1 MTVPVFMCCS
11 VVYGMRLRPAVA
23 LGNGA
28 VGRSACH
35 CVCCIA
41 RYIIIPSI
49 LSGEP
54 TTPNVIS
61 EARVSDLRTRPAP
74 ASLCAMSSDQIDTDF
89 NSKYT
94 PVTPDGMLGS
104 TMFRGGAF
112 RGGR

>member
-54 TTPNVIS
+54 TTPN
-61 EARVSDLRTRPAP
+61 EDNGAADHE
-74 ASLCAMSSDQIDTDF
+74 ASLGPLPMGF
-89 NSKYT
+89 LGF
-94 PVTPDGMLGS
+94 PVEI
-104 TMFRGGAF
+104 
-112 RGGR
+112 

>member
-54 TTPNVIS
+54 TTPNVVS

-74 ASLCAMSSDQIDTDF
+74 ASLCAIVCMSSTDARRRRKIF
-89 NSKYT
+89 G
-94 PVTPDGMLGS
+94 VLS
-104 TMFRGGAF
+104 TVSAGESLQLDMF
-112 RGGR
+112 

>member
-49 LSGEP
+49 L
-54 TTPNVIS
+54 
-61 EARVSDLRTRPAP
+61 RVSPLLRTTRAFHISFTRCGKKIVGRLP
-74 ASLCAMSSDQIDTDF
+74 SDRF
-89 NSKYT
+89 
-94 PVTPDGMLGS
+94 VTPRPDPTDMS
-104 TMFRGGAF
+104 DMEM
-112 RGGR
+112 